1 MRKRRRIAKLNNK
14 MPPIA
19 QRLSVSS
26 IVAGPFVLA
35 GVYGLSVDEFP
46 LRGSLAV
53 LLVGLILAGICIYMS
68 LIGGIRPPTLVD
80 GEQTLI
86 MRRPTMS
93 PAFVRM
99 FLSVPLFVT
108 AGYLLMFTGVL
119 FVLPYVSFISALYFF
134 LNGAMRYMR
143 NLNILYTVTDQ
154 RVIQHYR
161 FLWPNFRDIPVS
173 GNMSISESRS
183 LFEIVTGR
191 GSVVIASGPGKRQ
204 VIRIEEIEDPGPVAS
219 AIRAGLGSLT
229 PPISPPRT

>member
-1 MRKRRRIAKLNNK
+1 
-14 MPPIA
+14 MPAIP

-26 IVAGPFVLA
+26 IVAGPFVSA
-35 GVYGLSVDEFP
+35 GVYGLAVDEFP

-53 LLVGLILAGICIYMS
+53 LLVGIILAGICIYMS
-68 LIGGIRPPTLVD
+68 LIGGIRPATLVD

-86 MRRPTMS
+86 MRHPTMRPT
-93 PAFVRM
+93 FLRM

-108 AGYLLMFTGVL
+108 AGYLLMYTGVP
-119 FVLPYVSFISALYFF
+119 FVFPYVLFIFALYFF

-143 NLNILYTVTDQ
+143 NLNIIYIVTDK

-161 FLWPNFRDIPVS
+161 FLWPNFKDIPVS
-173 GNMSISESRS
+173 SNMSISESRS

-191 GSVVIASGPGKRQ
+191 GSVVVASGPGKRQ
-204 VIRIEEIEDPGPVAS
+204 VIRIEEIEDPGPVA
-219 AIRAGLGSLT
+219 AVIRAGLGSLT